1 MYVCVCR
8 AVTERQIEAAVKG
21 GARHLRDL
29 RSELGIIEDCGRCA
43 RCAKQ
48 CMDNAIEQLGA
59 PLHSQPGAAAL
70 LLHPASLAGSG
81 NFIAQT

>member
-8 AVTERQIEAAVKG
+8 AVTERQIEAAVKD

-29 RSELGIIEDCGRCA
+29 RTELGIIEDCGRCA

-48 CMDNAIEQLGA
+48 CMDTAIEQLG
-59 PLHSQPGAAAL
+59 PPPHPKSGAAI
-70 LLHPASLAGSG
+70 LLHPAR
-81 NFIAQT
+81 

>member
-8 AVTERQIEAAVKG
+8 AVTEKQIETAVET

-29 RSELGIIEDCGRCA
+29 RADLGIIEDCGRCA

-48 CMDNAIEQLGA
+48 CMDKTIEGLIA
-59 PLHSQPGAAAL
+59 PPPPPPGSSHL
-70 LLHPASLAGSG
+70 LLQPAG
-81 NFIAQT
+81 

>member
-8 AVTERQIEAAVKG
+8 AVTERQIETAVRG

-48 CMDNAIEQLGA
+48 CMDKTIEQMGP
-59 PLHSQPGAAAL
+59 PLHPQPDTAAR
-70 LLHPASLAGSG
+70 LLHPAR
-81 NFIAQT
+81 